1 MNTESGKEHR
11 SGLPFMSPSEI
22 EAESMRRIGEELL
35 EMGMTFP
42 GEEMP
47 VIRRVI
53 HATADFDYAK
63 NLYFSRDAVRRG
75 KQAIASGKCVITD
88 TNMALAGISKP
99 SCRRFGNTACC
110 FMADEEIAGRA
121 KAEGTTRA
129 WAAIGYAAK
138 LYPDGIYV
146 IGNAPT
152 ALLRL
157 EALIC
162 AEEAR
167 PSLIVGVPVGFVN
180 VVESKERIMECCRE
194 YDIPA
199 IVAGGRKG
207 GSTVAA
213 AIMNALFYEMG
224 RS

>member
-1 MNTESGKEHR
+1 MNTESGNEHE
-11 SGLPFMSPSEI
+11 SGFAFMSPSEI
-22 EAESMRRIGEELL
+22 EAESMRRIGEELSR
-35 EMGMTFP
+35 MDVTFP

-53 HATADFDYAK
+53 HTTADFDYAT

-75 KQAIASGKCVITD
+75 KQALALGGCVITD

-99 SCRRFGNTACC
+99 SCRSFGNTVCC
-110 FMADEEIAGRA
+110 FMADEEIARRA
-121 KAEGTTRA
+121 KEEGTTRA
-129 WAAIGYAAK
+129 WAAMGYAAK

-157 EALIC
+157 EELIR

-180 VVESKERIMECCRE
+180 VIESKQRIIECCRDYE
-194 YDIPA
+194 IPVIA
-199 IVAGGRKG
+199 ARGRKG

-213 AIMNALFYEMG
+213 AIINALFYEMA